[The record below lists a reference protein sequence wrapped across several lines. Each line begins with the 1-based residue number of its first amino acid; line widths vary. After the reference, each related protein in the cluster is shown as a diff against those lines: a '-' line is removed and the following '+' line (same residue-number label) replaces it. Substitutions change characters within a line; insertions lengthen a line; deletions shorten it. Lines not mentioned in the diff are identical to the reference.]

1 VSRHDERRARPRLEP
16 LEDRLA
22 PSCTPL
28 ANEHALPPSNGGT
41 AHAVMVIPAEVFAAH
56 VRPNWFG
63 KAAPQSG
70 C

>member
-1 VSRHDERRARPRLEP
+1 VSRRDERRARPRLEA

-22 PSCTPL
+22 PACVPL
-28 ANEHALPPSNGGT
+28 ANEHALPPSNPGT
-41 AHAVMVIPAEVFAAH
+41 THAVTVIPAEVFAAH
-56 VRPNWFG
+56 VGPQWFG